1 MRVLILTPDIYTRG
15 GIARYTATLAAALG
29 ELVGAQN
36 VDVQPLLRLAGTE
49 GNFSGYQVYDPV
61 TTRLTLASKFRFA
74 GRSLALGARK
84 YGLTVCTHIGLSP
97 VAAMIRTMYR
107 TPFWVTCHGREAWPR
122 FAWDVRWAIRR
133 ADLILPISRFTAE
146 TVSRVNGIPESRM
159 RVLYNAIP
167 DDFVERLTAGNGS
180 QERAGDARGRE
191 KRILSVGTIYK
202 ANTYKGFDTVI
213 EALPQVLQSVPNVR
227 YVVAGRGDDLDRLSA
242 LARRMNVQDHVE
254 FTGGI
259 DDDELAAHYRECDL
273 FVLPSRT
280 VPDSGSGWQGE
291 GFGRVYVE
299 AALAAK
305 PVVGSLGGGAVEA
318 VLHEKTGLLVDPKS
332 APAVAEALL
341 RLLQNP
347 EEAAKMGQ
355 AGQQWALKHFT
366 ASALVEN
373 LARLLGPYAAS
384 VGEVQTCCNLRG
396 ETS

>member
-49 GNFSGYQVYDPV
+49 ANFSGYKVFDPV
-61 TTRLTLASKFRFA
+61 TARLTLASKFRFV
-74 GRSLALGARK
+74 GRALALGARK

-97 VAAMIRTMYR
+97 VAAMIRKLYR

-122 FAWDVRWAIRR
+122 FAADVRWAIRR

-167 DDFVERLTAGNGS
+167 DDFVKLLTARNGS
-180 QERAGDARGRE
+180 QERACDASGRE
-191 KRILSVGTIYK
+191 KHILSVGTIYK

-227 YVVAGRGDDLDRLSA
+227 YVVAGRGDDLDRLRA
-242 LARRMNVQDHVE
+242 LARRLNVQDHVE
-254 FTGGI
+254 FAGGI
-259 DDDELAAHYRECDL
+259 DDDDLAARYRECDL

-280 VPDSGSGWQGE
+280 LPDSDGCWQGE

-305 PVVGSLGGGAVEA
+305 PVVGSIGGGAVEA
-318 VLHEKTGLLVDPKS
+318 VLHEKTGLLVDPNS
-332 APAVAEALL
+332 APAVAEAMV
-341 RLLQNP
+341 RLLLNP
-347 EEAAKMGQ
+347 EEAAKMGL

-366 ASALVEN
+366 AAALEEN

-384 VGEVQTCCNLRG
+384 VGEVQACCNLRG